1 MALTLEGKTLLERAW
16 EHASHIF
23 GQANV
28 IIATH
33 VGDDAILS
41 ILPKAARHFMA
52 FTPAED
58 VLGRFWQCVD
68 AHDAFDR
75 LIVRWTPDDWRKND
89 WLIRQA
95 VRGSLSAAVAES
107 VEVFTGA
114 QLDRMHWETP
124 WHQREHIGSLLSMRP
139 EPIDDGLPWSIDT
152 IHDYT
157 RAVAEVGA

>member
-1 MALTLEGKTLLERAW
+1 MSLTLEGQTLLERAW
-16 EHASHIF
+16 RQACGVF
-23 GQANV
+23 GPANV
-28 IIATH
+28 IIVTH
-33 VGDDAILS
+33 LADDAILD
-41 ILPKAARHFMA
+41 IIPKGAQQFTA
-52 FTPAED
+52 FTMPED

-68 AHDAFDR
+68 MHDAFDR

-124 WHQREHIGSLLSMRP
+124 WHQREHIGALLPPRP
-139 EPIDDGLPWSIDT
+139 EPVDDGLPWSIDT
-152 IHDYT
+152 ADDYT
-157 RAVAEVGA
+157 RAIAEVGA